1 MKKGKMEKKAAVAL
15 LALAMT
21 VVAVPM
27 GVKADHLIPNK
38 GGEKCNNTY
47 KSYTHTGYQTS
58 MTQGSHQLED
68 GSSCFITTL
77 VYKHS
82 VACNSCGFEYTT
94 PIYGCTVAHSRCGNR
109 TVNHTGY

>member
-1 MKKGKMEKKAAVAL
+1 MQKKAAAAL

-27 GVKADHLIPNK
+27 GAKADHINARDP
-38 GGEKCNNTY
+38 EQRCNNTY

-77 VYKHS
+77 VYKHT
-82 VACNSCGFEYTT
+82 VACNSCGFKYAT
-94 PIYGCTVAHSRCGNR
+94 PIYGCTVEHSRCGNR